1 MFAAMS
7 LVKSTTASLVYII
20 ILFTTLVLIG
30 CNGCQND
37 TQRKIKLT
45 EKMDVKIQRFD
56 NELFAIKPE
65 QAKEGLQL
73 LYQKYGPVYLSYAR
87 DVLNMPLTADDSLF
101 VVPMKMLLEYKPM
114 VDLHR
119 SVDSMFTDLSPVEA
133 DLSYAMGIYK
143 QEFPGA
149 KIPAF
154 ISIVSEFGYANITY
168 EGAICIGLDMYM
180 NKRFADYY
188 RAYEFPEFMIR
199 KLSPEYIAPNAVKS
213 LAIQQYEN
221 QSATDKRF
229 LATMIVEGKTR
240 YFMKALLPELHDSV
254 LMGYTVKQLEWAQQ
268 NNSEMWTHII
278 EKKLLYQNE
287 QSLFM
292 RYFNDGPF
300 TSADGVPPE
309 SSPMIG
315 TWTGLQIVR
324 KYMDENPTVTLKQ
337 LMEEDDFD
345 KILKLSKY
353 RP

>member
-7 LVKSTTASLVYII
+7 LIKNTTASLVYII

-37 TQRKIKLT
+37 TQRKIVPNQIVK
-45 EKMDVKIQRFD
+45 VKIRRFD
-56 NELFAIKPE
+56 NELFAINPE
-65 QAKEGLQL
+65 QAQEGLTQL
-73 LYQKYGPVYLSYAR
+73 YKKYGSIYLSYAR
-87 DVLNMPLTADDSLF
+87 DVLNMPLTNGDSLF
-101 VVPMKMLLEYKPM
+101 VRPMKMLLEYKPM

-119 SVDSMFTDLSPVEA
+119 SADSMFHDLSGVEA
-133 DLSYAMGIYK
+133 DLGYAMGVYK

-149 KIPAF
+149 KIPEF
-154 ISIVSEFGYANITY
+154 ITFVSEFGYANITY
-168 EGAICIGLDMYM
+168 DSAICIGLDMYM

-199 KLSPEYIAPNAVKS
+199 KLSPEYMAPNAIKS
-213 LAIQQYEN
+213 LAIQQYES
-221 QSATDKRF
+221 QSSADKRF
-229 LATMIVEGKTR
+229 LASMIVEGKTR
-240 YFMKALLPELHDSV
+240 YFMKALLPELHDSI
-254 LMGYTVKQLEWAQQ
+254 LMGYTTKQLEWAQENKSQ
-268 NNSEMWTHII
+268 IWTHII
-278 EKKLLYQNE
+278 EKKLLYMNE
-287 QSLFM
+287 PSQFM

-315 TWTGLQIVR
+315 TWTGLQLVR
-324 KYMDENPTVTLKQ
+324 KYMDENPNVTLKQ
-337 LMEEDDFD
+337 LMEETDFD

>member
-1 MFAAMS
+1 MFAAMG
-7 LVKSTTASLVYII
+7 VIKNTTASLVYII
-20 ILFTTLVLIG
+20 ILFTTMLIMA

-37 TQRKIKLT
+37 TQHAIELK
-45 EKMDVKIQRFD
+45 EKVQITIQRFD
-56 NELFAIKPE
+56 NELFAIKPAE
-65 QAKEGLQL
+65 ANEGLQK
-73 LYQKYGPVYLSYAR
+73 LYQKYGPFYLSYAR
-87 DVLNMPLTADDSLF
+87 DVLNMPQSETDSLYII
-101 VVPMKMLLEYKPM
+101 PMKMLLAYKPM
-114 VDLHR
+114 IELHN
-119 SVDSMFTDLSPVEA
+119 SVDSMFRDLSPVEA

-143 QEFPGA
+143 QEFPKA

-154 ISIVSEFGYANITY
+154 ITFVSEFGYANITY
-168 EGAICIGLDMYM
+168 NESICIGLDMYM

-199 KLSPEYIAPNAVKS
+199 KLSPEYIAPNAIKS

-221 QSATDKRF
+221 QSSKDKRF
-229 LATMIVEGKTR
+229 LATMLVEGKTR
-240 YFMKALLPELHDSV
+240 YFMKALLPQMHDTII
-254 LMGYTVKQLEWAQQ
+254 MGYTQKQLEWAKK
-268 NNSEMWTHII
+268 NNAEIWTHII

-309 SSPMIG
+309 SAPMIG
-315 TWTGLQIVR
+315 TWTGLEIIRQ
-324 KYMDENPTVTLKQ
+324 YMKENPTVTLKQ
-337 LMEEDDFD
+337 LMDDTDFD